1 MSVENSDNVLLAG
14 EQTVEVEDWTR
25 DEQFITDG
33 RVGEANPELTK
44 FMEVML
50 WAASP
55 AEDPPPAPSPHALQ
69 ALEETGTA
77 AEGSVS
83 VFDAPRRRRHTPRE
97 GNLPRPESGGPPDS
111 EGVMFPPALDLAGLD
126 EESYIGR
133 IQEISRYVQ
142 ELTLQFGFNDRT
154 IPPCWASHLSLV
166 ALLSGLYGSY
176 KCCFAPVSQGEQV
189 ITYIRNLET
198 ARVCLERLVQNS
210 SCATGEHKPWQL
222 NYWAGEQLANTDKA
236 WWAKYL

>member
-1 MSVENSDNVLLAG
+1 MNVENSDNVLLAG

-69 ALEETGTA
+69 ALEEM
-77 AEGSVS
+77 EEENSVS
-83 VFDAPRRRRHTPRE
+83 VF
-97 GNLPRPESGGPPDS
+97 NLPRQQKRATRKSSTLISDPPPAA
-111 EGVMFPPALDLAGLD
+111 EGTDLMFPLAVDLAELD
-126 EESYIGR
+126 EDGYIAR
-133 IQEISRYVQ
+133 IQEISLYVQ
-142 ELTLQFGFNDRT
+142 ELALQFGFNDRT
-154 IPPCWASHLSLV
+154 IPACWASHLSLV
-166 ALLSGLYGSY
+166 AILSGLYGSY

-222 NYWAGEQLANTDKA
+222 NYWAGLQLANTDKA